1 MEIATLN
8 IPAYRKANKAL
19 VAEWFGVS
27 IPAVD
32 GWIRRG
38 CPSVQRGE
46 KGRPWVFDLLK
57 VAEWRFRHD
66 EGPIDPSGMTPKDR
80 LDHYRAERERLK
92 LEQETG
98 SLIPAAEV
106 ESVTAEVMKTLA
118 QTLDT
123 LPDVLERDAG
133 ISGEAVQIVQRV
145 IDSARES
152 MYSDVVR
159 LVDGNG
165 SISGSDP

>member
-1 MEIATLN
+1 MPN
-8 IPAYRKANKAL
+8 
-19 VAEWFGVS
+19 
-27 IPAVD
+27 
-32 GWIRRG
+32 
-38 CPSVQRGE
+38 
-46 KGRPWVFDLLK
+46 
-57 VAEWRFRHD
+57 
-66 EGPIDPSGMTPKDR
+66 
-80 LDHYRAERERLK
+80 RAERERLK

-98 SLIPAAEV
+98 SLIPAADV

>member
-1 MEIATLN
+1 MKQEDSHVAVFDDLLWTATRYSDVLKIDRRVVAQGLN
-8 IPAYRKANKAL
+8 AA
-19 VAEWFGVS
+19 
-27 IPAVD
+27 
-32 GWIRRG
+32 
-38 CPSVQRGE
+38 PSQTV
-46 KGRPWVFDLLK
+46 KGRQVWHVRDGMP
-57 VAEWRFRHD
+57 AIFRRVLGVESSDVPAH
-66 EGPIDPSGMTPKDR
+66 PRDR
-80 LDHYRAERERLK
+80 LDHYRAERERLR

-106 ESVTAEVMKTLA
+106 ESVTAEAMKTLA

>member
-1 MEIATLN
+1 MDKISSITV
-8 IPAYRKANKAL
+8 PANRTANKAG

-27 IPAVD
+27 ITSVD
-32 GWIRRG
+32 RWVLRG
-38 CPSVQRGE
+38 CPFVQKGERGVS
-46 KGRPWVFDLLK
+46 WVFDLLA
-57 VAEWRFRHD
+57 VAEWKFGRQ
-66 EGPIDPSGMTPKDR
+66 EGTVDPSGMTPKDR

-106 ESVTAEVMKTLA
+106 ESVTAEAMKTLA

-133 ISGEAVQIVQRV
+133 LSGETVQIVQRV
-145 IDSARES
+145 IDAARES
-152 MYSDVVR
+152 MYSDVAR
-159 LVDGNG
+159 LA
-165 SISGSDP
+165 